1 MNPSIEEL
9 KESELDLVVA
19 GTKEAVLMVES
30 ETSGLSE
37 KVMLDAVKFG
47 HEKFVP
53 IIEAIEK
60 LAKKAGKPKWE
71 IEEIDHSDVKK
82 KIASEVMDDSLAEI
96 SDYVNLANKNIL
108 DYQNKHSEATG
119 MGTTMTIVEIDQEK
133 VLHLAHVGDSRC
145 YVLNNR
151 NLIQLTKDENVPG
164 YQNVLT
170 QALGS
175 KEKLKIQT
183 KDFQLTSG
191 DVVFL
196 CTDGVYN
203 EIGDEYLKNKLMDG
217 VTAESLIS
225 EVLLQNPKDNISAII
240 INVI

>member
-1 MNPSIEEL
+1 MKNSKAIWTVKTECGPIREKNEDAIYPD
-9 KESELDLVVA
+9 K
-19 GTKEAVLMVES
+19 
-30 ETSGLSE
+30 SGSSSL
-37 KVMLDAVKFG
+37 
-47 HEKFVP
+47 P
-53 IIEAIEK
+53 I
-60 LAKKAGKPKWE
+60 KAG
-71 IEEIDHSDVKK
+71 IFDGMGGHKK
-82 KIASEVMDDSLAEI
+82 GEVASLIASEVMDDSLADI

-164 YQNVLT
+164 YQNALT

>member
-1 MNPSIEEL
+1 MKNSKAIWTVKTECGPIREKNEDAIYPA
-9 KESELDLVVA
+9 K
-19 GTKEAVLMVES
+19 
-30 ETSGLSE
+30 SGSSNL
-37 KVMLDAVKFG
+37 
-47 HEKFVP
+47 P
-53 IIEAIEK
+53 I
-60 LAKKAGKPKWE
+60 KAG
-71 IEEIDHSDVKK
+71 IFDGMGGHKK
-82 KIASEVMDDSLAEI
+82 GEVASLIASEVMDDSLAEI

-119 MGTTMTIVEIDQEK
+119 MGTTMTIVEVDQEK

>member
-1 MNPSIEEL
+1 MKNSKAIWTVKTECGPIREKNEDAIYPD
-9 KESELDLVVA
+9 K
-19 GTKEAVLMVES
+19 
-30 ETSGLSE
+30 SGSSNL
-37 KVMLDAVKFG
+37 
-47 HEKFVP
+47 P
-53 IIEAIEK
+53 I
-60 LAKKAGKPKWE
+60 KAG
-71 IEEIDHSDVKK
+71 IFDGMGGHKK
-82 KIASEVMDDSLAEI
+82 GEVASLIASEVMDNSLADI

-175 KEKLKIQT
+175 KEKLEIQT

-225 EVLLQNPKDNISAII
+225 EVLLKPSQTLLH
-240 INVI
+240 

>member
-1 MNPSIEEL
+1 MTNSKAIWTVKTECGPIREKNEDAIYPD
-9 KESELDLVVA
+9 K
-19 GTKEAVLMVES
+19 
-30 ETSGLSE
+30 SGSSSL
-37 KVMLDAVKFG
+37 
-47 HEKFVP
+47 P
-53 IIEAIEK
+53 I
-60 LAKKAGKPKWE
+60 KAG
-71 IEEIDHSDVKK
+71 IFDGMGGHKK
-82 KIASEVMDDSLAEI
+82 GEVASLLASEVMNANFINI

-108 DYQNKHSEATG
+108 DYQNKHTETMG
-119 MGTTMTIVEIDQEK
+119 MGTTMTIVEIDKEK

-151 NLIQLTKDENVPG
+151 NLMQLTKDENVPG

>member
-1 MNPSIEEL
+1 MKNSKAIWTVKTECGPIREKNEDAIYPDKSGSSNFPITAGIFDGMGGHKKGE
-9 KESELDLVVA
+9 VA
-19 GTKEAVLMVES
+19 SL
-30 ETSGLSE
+30 
-37 KVMLDAVKFG
+37 
-47 HEKFVP
+47 
-53 IIEAIEK
+53 
-60 LAKKAGKPKWE
+60 
-71 IEEIDHSDVKK
+71 
-82 KIASEVMDDSLAEI
+82 IASEVMNGSLSDI

-108 DYQNKHSEATG
+108 DYQTKHSEATG

>member
-1 MNPSIEEL
+1 MKNSKAIWTVKTECGPVRKKNEDAIYPD
-9 KESELDLVVA
+9 K
-19 GTKEAVLMVES
+19 
-30 ETSGLSE
+30 SGSSNL
-37 KVMLDAVKFG
+37 
-47 HEKFVP
+47 P
-53 IIEAIEK
+53 I
-60 LAKKAGKPKWE
+60 KAG
-71 IEEIDHSDVKK
+71 IFDGMGGHKK
-82 KIASEVMDDSLAEI
+82 GEVASLIASEVMNSNFEEM

-108 DYQNKHSEATG
+108 DYQNQHSEAMG
-119 MGTTMTIVEIDQEK
+119 MGTTMTIIEIDQEK

-151 NLIQLTKDENVPG
+151 KLIQLTKDENVPG

-183 KDFQLTSG
+183 KDFQLSIG

-217 VTAESLIS
+217 ITAESLIS

>member
-1 MNPSIEEL
+1 MKNSKAIWTVKTECGPIREKNEDAIYPD
-9 KESELDLVVA
+9 K
-19 GTKEAVLMVES
+19 
-30 ETSGLSE
+30 SGSSSL
-37 KVMLDAVKFG
+37 
-47 HEKFVP
+47 P
-53 IIEAIEK
+53 I
-60 LAKKAGKPKWE
+60 KAG
-71 IEEIDHSDVKK
+71 IFDGMGGHKK
-82 KIASEVMDDSLAEI
+82 GEVASLIASEVMNDSLTEI

-183 KDFQLTSG
+183 KDFQLKSG

>member
-1 MNPSIEEL
+1 MTNSKAIWTVKTECGPIREKNEDAIYPD
-9 KESELDLVVA
+9 K
-19 GTKEAVLMVES
+19 
-30 ETSGLSE
+30 SGSSSL
-37 KVMLDAVKFG
+37 
-47 HEKFVP
+47 P
-53 IIEAIEK
+53 I
-60 LAKKAGKPKWE
+60 KAGIFDGMGGHIKGE
-71 IEEIDHSDVKK
+71 VASLL
-82 KIASEVMDDSLAEI
+82 ASEVMNANFINI

-108 DYQNKHSEATG
+108 DYQNKHTEAMG
-119 MGTTMTIVEIDQEK
+119 MGTTMTIVEIDKEK

-151 NLIQLTKDENVPG
+151 NLMQLTKDENVPG

-217 VTAESLIS
+217 ITAESLIS

>member
-1 MNPSIEEL
+1 MTNSKAIWTVKTEYGPIREKNEDAIYPD
-9 KESELDLVVA
+9 K
-19 GTKEAVLMVES
+19 
-30 ETSGLSE
+30 SGSSCL
-37 KVMLDAVKFG
+37 
-47 HEKFVP
+47 P
-53 IIEAIEK
+53 I
-60 LAKKAGKPKWE
+60 KAG
-71 IEEIDHSDVKK
+71 IFDGMGGHKK
-82 KIASEVMDDSLAEI
+82 GEVASLLASEVMNANFINI

-108 DYQNKHSEATG
+108 DYQNKHTEAMG
-119 MGTTMTIVEIDQEK
+119 MGTTMTIVEIDKEK

-151 NLIQLTKDENVPG
+151 NLMQLTKDENVPG

-217 VTAESLIS
+217 ITAESLIS

>member
-1 MNPSIEEL
+1 MTNSKAIWTVKTECGPIREKNEDAIYPDKSGSSIL
-9 KESELDLVVA
+9 
-19 GTKEAVLMVES
+19 
-30 ETSGLSE
+30 
-37 KVMLDAVKFG
+37 
-47 HEKFVP
+47 P
-53 IIEAIEK
+53 I
-60 LAKKAGKPKWE
+60 KAG
-71 IEEIDHSDVKK
+71 ICDGMGGHKK
-82 KIASEVMDDSLAEI
+82 GEVASLLASEVMNANFINI

-108 DYQNKHSEATG
+108 DYQNKHTEATG
-119 MGTTMTIVEIDQEK
+119 MGTTMTIVEIDKEK

-151 NLIQLTKDENVPG
+151 NLMQLTKDENVPG

-183 KDFQLTSG
+183 KDFQLASG

-217 VTAESLIS
+217 VTAESLIG

>member
-1 MNPSIEEL
+1 MTNSKAIWTVKTECGPIREKNE
-9 KESELDLVVA
+9 DA
-19 GTKEAVLMVES
+19 IYPDR
-30 ETSGLSE
+30 SGSSSLP
-37 KVMLDAVKFG
+37 V
-47 HEKFVP
+47 
-53 IIEAIEK
+53 
-60 LAKKAGKPKWE
+60 KAGVFDGMGGHQKGE
-71 IEEIDHSDVKK
+71 VASLL
-82 KIASEVMDDSLAEI
+82 ASEVMDANFINI

-108 DYQNKHSEATG
+108 DYQNKHTEAMG

-217 VTAESLIS
+217 VTAESLIG

>member
-1 MNPSIEEL
+1 M
-9 KESELDLVVA
+9 KK
-19 GTKEAVLMVES
+19 TKAIWTVKTECGPFRKKNEDAIYPDK
-30 ETSGLSE
+30 SGSSNL
-37 KVMLDAVKFG
+37 
-47 HEKFVP
+47 P
-53 IIEAIEK
+53 I
-60 LAKKAGKPKWE
+60 KAG
-71 IEEIDHSDVKK
+71 IFDGMGGHKK
-82 KIASEVMDDSLAEI
+82 GEVASLIASEVMSSNFIEI
-96 SDYVNLANKNIL
+96 SEYVNLANKNIL
-108 DYQNKHSEATG
+108 DYQNQHSEAKG
-119 MGTTMTIVEIDQEK
+119 VGTTMTIVEIDQEK

-164 YQNVLT
+164 FQNVLT

-183 KDFQLTSG
+183 KDFQLSVG

>member
-1 MNPSIEEL
+1 MTNSKAIWTVKTECGPIREKNEDAIYPD
-9 KESELDLVVA
+9 K
-19 GTKEAVLMVES
+19 
-30 ETSGLSE
+30 SGSSSL
-37 KVMLDAVKFG
+37 
-47 HEKFVP
+47 P
-53 IIEAIEK
+53 I
-60 LAKKAGKPKWE
+60 KAGVFDGMGGHQKGE
-71 IEEIDHSDVKK
+71 VASLL
-82 KIASEVMDDSLAEI
+82 ASEVMDANFINI

-108 DYQNKHSEATG
+108 DYQNKHTDAMG
-119 MGTTMTIVEIDQEK
+119 MGTTMTIVEIDKEK

-151 NLIQLTKDENVPG
+151 NLMQLTKDENVPG

-170 QALGS
+170 QALGG
-175 KEKLKIQT
+175 KEKLKVQT

>member
-1 MNPSIEEL
+1 MTNSKAIWTVKTECGPIREKNEDAIYPDKSGSSSLPIKAGIFDGMGGHKKGE
-9 KESELDLVVA
+9 VA
-19 GTKEAVLMVES
+19 SLLAS
-30 ETSGLSE
+30 
-37 KVMLDAVKFG
+37 KVMNANF
-47 HEKFVP
+47 
-53 IIEAIEK
+53 IN
-60 LAKKAGKPKWE
+60 
-71 IEEIDHSDVKK
+71 
-82 KIASEVMDDSLAEI
+82 I

-108 DYQNKHSEATG
+108 DYQNKHTEAMG
-119 MGTTMTIVEIDQEK
+119 MGTTMTIVEIDKEK

-151 NLIQLTKDENVPG
+151 NLMQLTKDENVPG

-217 VTAESLIS
+217 ITAESLIS

>member
-1 MNPSIEEL
+1 MKNSKAIWTVKTECGPIRDKNEDAIYPS
-9 KESELDLVVA
+9 K
-19 GTKEAVLMVES
+19 
-30 ETSGLSE
+30 SGSSSL
-37 KVMLDAVKFG
+37 
-47 HEKFVP
+47 P
-53 IIEAIEK
+53 I
-60 LAKKAGKPKWE
+60 KAG
-71 IEEIDHSDVKK
+71 IFDGMGGHKK
-82 KIASEVMDDSLAEI
+82 GEVASLIASEVMDASFVDI
-96 SDYVNLANKNIL
+96 DDYINLANKNIL
-108 DYQNKHSEATG
+108 DYQNEHSEAAG
-119 MGTTMTIVEIDQEK
+119 MGTTMTVVEIDKEK

-183 KDFQLTSG
+183 KDFQLTNG

-217 VTAESLIS
+217 VSAESLIG

>member
-1 MNPSIEEL
+1 MTNSKAIWTVKTECGPIREKNEDAIYPD
-9 KESELDLVVA
+9 K
-19 GTKEAVLMVES
+19 
-30 ETSGLSE
+30 SGSSSL
-37 KVMLDAVKFG
+37 
-47 HEKFVP
+47 P
-53 IIEAIEK
+53 I
-60 LAKKAGKPKWE
+60 KAG
-71 IEEIDHSDVKK
+71 IFDGMGGHKK
-82 KIASEVMDDSLAEI
+82 GEVASLLASEVMNANFINI

-108 DYQNKHSEATG
+108 DYQNKHTEAMG
-119 MGTTMTIVEIDQEK
+119 MGTTMTIVEIDQKK

-183 KDFQLTSG
+183 KDFQLIGG

-203 EIGDEYLKNKLMDG
+203 EIGDEYLKNKLIDG

-225 EVLLQNPKDNISAII
+225 EVLLQSPKDNISAII

>member
-1 MNPSIEEL
+1 MTNSKAIWTVKTECGPIRKKNEDAIYPD
-9 KESELDLVVA
+9 K
-19 GTKEAVLMVES
+19 
-30 ETSGLSE
+30 SGSSSL
-37 KVMLDAVKFG
+37 
-47 HEKFVP
+47 P
-53 IIEAIEK
+53 I
-60 LAKKAGKPKWE
+60 KAG
-71 IEEIDHSDVKK
+71 IFDGMGGHKK
-82 KIASEVMDDSLAEI
+82 GEVASLLASEVMNANFINI

-108 DYQNKHSEATG
+108 DYQNKHTEAMG
-119 MGTTMTIVEIDQEK
+119 MGTTMTIVEIDKEK

-151 NLIQLTKDENVPG
+151 NLMQLTKDENVPG

-217 VTAESLIS
+217 ITAESLIS

>member
-1 MNPSIEEL
+1 MTNSKAIWTVKTECGPIREKNEDAIYPD
-9 KESELDLVVA
+9 K
-19 GTKEAVLMVES
+19 
-30 ETSGLSE
+30 SGSSSL
-37 KVMLDAVKFG
+37 
-47 HEKFVP
+47 P
-53 IIEAIEK
+53 I
-60 LAKKAGKPKWE
+60 KAG
-71 IEEIDHSDVKK
+71 IFDGMGGHKK
-82 KIASEVMDDSLAEI
+82 GEVASLLASEVMNANFINI

-108 DYQNKHSEATG
+108 DYQNKHTEAMG
-119 MGTTMTIVEIDQEK
+119 MGTTMTIVEIDKEK

-151 NLIQLTKDENVPG
+151 NLTKDENVPG

-217 VTAESLIS
+217 ITAESLIS

>member
-1 MNPSIEEL
+1 MKNSKAIWTVKTECGPVRKKNEDAIYPD
-9 KESELDLVVA
+9 K
-19 GTKEAVLMVES
+19 
-30 ETSGLSE
+30 SGSSNL
-37 KVMLDAVKFG
+37 
-47 HEKFVP
+47 P
-53 IIEAIEK
+53 I
-60 LAKKAGKPKWE
+60 KAG
-71 IEEIDHSDVKK
+71 IFDGMGGHKK
-82 KIASEVMDDSLAEI
+82 GEVASMIASGVMNSNFKEM
-96 SDYVNLANKNIL
+96 SEYVNLANKNIL
-108 DYQNKHSEATG
+108 DYQNQHSEAMG
-119 MGTTMTIVEIDQEK
+119 MGTTMTVIEIDQEK

-183 KDFQLTSG
+183 KDFQLSIG

-196 CTDGVYN
+196 CTDGIYN

-217 VTAESLIS
+217 ITAESLIS

>member
-1 MNPSIEEL
+1 MTNSKAIWTVKTECGPIREKNEDAIYPD
-9 KESELDLVVA
+9 K
-19 GTKEAVLMVES
+19 
-30 ETSGLSE
+30 SGSSSL
-37 KVMLDAVKFG
+37 
-47 HEKFVP
+47 P
-53 IIEAIEK
+53 I
-60 LAKKAGKPKWE
+60 KAGVFDGMGGHQKGE
-71 IEEIDHSDVKK
+71 VASLL
-82 KIASEVMDDSLAEI
+82 ASEVMDANFINI

-108 DYQNKHSEATG
+108 DYQTKHTDAMG
-119 MGTTMTIVEIDQEK
+119 MGTTMTIVEIDKEK

-151 NLIQLTKDENVPG
+151 NLMQLTKDENVPG

-217 VTAESLIS
+217 ITAESLIS

>member
-1 MNPSIEEL
+1 MTNSKAIWTVKTECGPIREKNEDAIYPD
-9 KESELDLVVA
+9 K
-19 GTKEAVLMVES
+19 
-30 ETSGLSE
+30 SGSSSL
-37 KVMLDAVKFG
+37 
-47 HEKFVP
+47 P
-53 IIEAIEK
+53 I
-60 LAKKAGKPKWE
+60 KAGVFDGMGGHQKGE
-71 IEEIDHSDVKK
+71 VASLL
-82 KIASEVMDDSLAEI
+82 ASEAMDANFINI

-108 DYQNKHSEATG
+108 DYQNKHTEAMG
-119 MGTTMTIVEIDQEK
+119 MGTTMTIVEIDKEK

-151 NLIQLTKDENVPG
+151 NLMQLTKDENVPG

-183 KDFQLTSG
+183 KDIQLTSG

-217 VTAESLIS
+217 ITAESLIS

>member
-1 MNPSIEEL
+1 MTNSKAIWTVKTECGPIREKNEDAIYPD
-9 KESELDLVVA
+9 K
-19 GTKEAVLMVES
+19 
-30 ETSGLSE
+30 SGSSSL
-37 KVMLDAVKFG
+37 
-47 HEKFVP
+47 P
-53 IIEAIEK
+53 I
-60 LAKKAGKPKWE
+60 KAGVF
-71 IEEIDHSDVKK
+71 DGMGGHKK
-82 KIASEVMDDSLAEI
+82 GEVASLLASEVMDANFINI

-108 DYQNKHSEATG
+108 DYQNKHTEAMG
-119 MGTTMTIVEIDQEK
+119 MGTTMTIVEIDKEK

-151 NLIQLTKDENVPG
+151 NLMQLTKDENVPG

-191 DVVFL
+191 DVVVL

>member
-1 MNPSIEEL
+1 
-9 KESELDLVVA
+9 
-19 GTKEAVLMVES
+19 
-30 ETSGLSE
+30 
-37 KVMLDAVKFG
+37 
-47 HEKFVP
+47 
-53 IIEAIEK
+53 
-60 LAKKAGKPKWE
+60 
-71 IEEIDHSDVKK
+71 
-82 KIASEVMDDSLAEI
+82 
-96 SDYVNLANKNIL
+96 
-108 DYQNKHSEATG
+108 
-119 MGTTMTIVEIDQEK
+119 MTIVEIDQEK

-151 NLIQLTKDENVPG
+151 NLIQLTEDENVPG

-175 KEKLKIQT
+175 KEKLKIQA